1 MEKAMVA
8 GSLPAYKGKQWHANG
23 ALLCFAALLLSSTHL
38 TAQEQAT
45 STKLFR
51 QNSIDENIDRPLDNY
66 LNRLNQVAQSIED
79 EANENNSAQPQT
91 QNSAATQA
99 DRFAVPE
106 PRRVNR
112 DFSASD
118 LELPTIDASPLEM
131 GDEIAGDAASDVS
144 SDDASNDLASGAIND
159 ATDDSN
165 IMTGATSRTAQ
176 SAQRQAAQRQAASAQ
191 SSRSGNNLLRVRN
204 ADKAARALPLE
215 SNIVSRDSSPYAAT
229 GIPLGVWRFRPT
241 LSSGVEV
248 TSGEGRT
255 ETSSITTFTLNGLA
269 EWSNTQLNLDS
280 DLSITTPIG
289 STNGNDTQLE
299 GAVDLSG
306 THTISN
312 TIQTFGNVGYAANN
326 ASATGG
332 LDTDFA
338 VETTQHTFDI
348 NAGLRT
354 TGAKTQI
361 TGTIGATRAAY
372 DDAQATTG
380 ILRQDD
386 RNNTVLSG
394 ALRLGYEVSPSLTPF
409 AQMIIGRRIM
419 DNSIDSL
426 GFERSG
432 YEFDGTIGTEIN
444 LGEKLR
450 GEISAGWLGTTY
462 DDQRL
467 ESLNAIAFR
476 GLVNWSPQRDSNLE
490 LAATSSLDAG
500 SSATISASTT
510 YGLSATATHIFRD
523 NLTGSAQL
531 GYSFRDSDNGADE
544 NLISARM
551 DATYW
556 FNRTFGLTG
565 NISHQ
570 IADSAA
576 SGSQSSTTLRLGVT
590 VQR

>member
-38 TAQEQAT
+38 TAQEQAA
-45 STKLFR
+45 STALLR
-51 QNSIDENIDRPLDNY
+51 QNSIDENINRPLDNY
-66 LNRLNQVAQSIED
+66 LNRLNQVVQSIED
-79 EANENNSAQPQT
+79 EANENNSAQPRTQT
-91 QNSAATQA
+91 SAATQT

-106 PRRVNR
+106 PRRLNR

-131 GDEIAGDAASDVS
+131 GDEIASDEASDLS
-144 SDDASNDLASGAIND
+144 AGTIND

-165 IMTGATSRTAQ
+165 IITGATSRTAQ
-176 SAQRQAAQRQAASAQ
+176 AAPRQATPRQAASAQ

-204 ADKAARALPLE
+204 EEKAAKALPLE
-215 SNIVSRDSSPYAAT
+215 SNIVRRDGSPYAAT
-229 GIPLGVWRFRPT
+229 GVPLGVWRFRPT

-312 TIQTFGNVGYAANN
+312 TIQAFGNVGYAANN

-338 VETTQHTFDI
+338 VETTQHIFNL

-361 TGTIGATRAAY
+361 TGTIGATREAY
-372 DDAQATTG
+372 DDAQATTD
-380 ILRQDD
+380 ILPQDD

-409 AQMIIGRRIM
+409 AQMIVGRRIM

-432 YEFDGTIGTEIN
+432 YEFDATIGTEIN

-476 GLVNWSPQRDSNLE
+476 GLVNWSPQRNSNLE

-500 SSATISASTT
+500 SSTTISASTT